1 MKDYS
6 GADDGLKE
14 NKIRMPAVVGAFYPA
29 EEKKLRNMIEGLMNL
44 VEGDVITNLHG
55 IIVPHAGYIYSGRT
69 ACRAF
74 KTLSQNFDK
83 VIILGPNHTVYT
95 SAGVIDEN
103 EYWRTPFGNVKIEK
117 IDGFEIS
124 SRPHHREHSIEVQ
137 VPFLQYVLKKEFTL
151 VPIIIG
157 DIDDKQASDFAKKIA
172 PHCNEKT
179 LLVVS
184 SDLSHFH
191 NLNAAKEIDGQT
203 IKQILELKFNEINA
217 CGENPLKVLMKICEM
232 KDWRINFID
241 YSTSADAT
249 KDEERVVGYASFW
262 F

>member
-6 GADDGLKE
+6 GTDDRPKE
-14 NKIRMPAVVGAFYPA
+14 SKIRMPAVAGAFYPA
-29 EEKKLRNMIEGLMNL
+29 EEKKLRDMIEGLMNL
-44 VEGDVITNLHG
+44 VEGDIITNLHG

-69 ACRAF
+69 ACHAF
-74 KTLSQNFDK
+74 KTLSNRFDK
-83 VIILGPNHTVYT
+83 VIILGPNHTIYT
-95 SAGVIDEN
+95 STGVIDEN
-103 EYWRTPFGNVKIEK
+103 EYWKTPLGSVKIEK

-137 VPFLQYVLKKEFTL
+137 VPFLQCVLKEFTL

-179 LLVVS
+179 LLVIS
-184 SDLSHFH
+184 TDLSHFH
-191 NLNAAKEIDGQT
+191 NIEAAKEIDGQT
-203 IKQILELKFNEINA
+203 IKQILDLKCDEINA
-217 CGENPLKVLMKICEM
+217 CGENPLKVLKEICSI

-249 KDEERVVGYASFW
+249 EDKERVVGYASFW